1 MSLIVQKFGGSSVA
15 NSERIFNVAGIISR
29 AYLNGDDI
37 IAVVSA
43 QGDTTDNFIR
53 MADEINP
60 HGSKREMDVLLS
72 AGEQVSMSLLA
83 MAIEKLGY
91 PVVSLLGWQAGFL
104 TCATYGNAKIEKIN
118 TDRIKKELDKKN
130 IVIVAGF
137 QGLNTY
143 GDITTLGRGG
153 SDTSAVALAAVLNAD
168 KCKIY
173 TDVDGVF
180 TADPRRV
187 KNAKKLDVIS
197 YDEMLELSTLGAQV
211 LNNYSVEVA
220 KKHNVEIEVLS
231 SMNDIPGTIIKE
243 VTQSEKVPICGIA
256 ADENVAM
263 VSVTNIPDKPGAAF
277 KLFSKLAAKGINVDI
292 ILQSENGK
300 NLKDIS
306 FTIPK
311 CQLDDSLEILNKY
324 IENLENT
331 KIIYEE
337 NVSKVSIVGT
347 GMENQVGIASKMFE
361 ALYEEKINIRMIA
374 TSEIR
379 VSVIICSGEVDQALN
394 AIHNKFFG
402 TVNTTL

>member
-361 ALYEEKINIRMIA
+361 ALYEEKINIQMIA